1 MKKFISDTRGS
12 STLLSAFMV
21 LALCLIAVVVYSVM
35 MVYTNY
41 QTAHAELE
49 RAAIITVDENMLN
62 PNVRDLELDIPK
74 TALEDIEDNLISS
87 GLYQKSE
94 SIWEKTSGEKS
105 IYELKDITVS
115 VYDRCL
121 DVSGKFVMP
130 LRWSFGEYSEI
141 IIPITIRAR
150 VLYLD

>member
-21 LALCLIAVVVYSVM
+21 VSLCLIAVVIYSVM
-35 MVYTNY
+35 MVYANY
-41 QTAHAELE
+41 QTASAELE
-49 RAAIITVDENMLN
+49 RAAIITIDENMLN
-62 PNVRDLELDIPK
+62 PNVRDLELDIPHK
-74 TALEDIEDNLISS
+74 ALEDIEDNLTSS
-87 GLYQKSE
+87 GLHQSSEDVWQKLNG
-94 SIWEKTSGEKS
+94 TTLV
-105 IYELKDITVS
+105 YELKDISVD

-141 IIPITIRAR
+141 TIPITIRSR

>member
-21 LALCLIAVVVYSVM
+21 LVLCLIAVVVYSIM

-41 QTAHAELE
+41 QTARTELE

-62 PNVRDLELDIPK
+62 PNVRDLELDIPQK
-74 TALEDIEDNLISS
+74 ALEDIENNLISS

-94 SIWEKTSGEKS
+94 ASWQKLNCETLV
-105 IYELKDITVS
+105 YELKDITVD

-130 LRWSFGEYSEI
+130 LPWPFGEYSEI
-141 IIPITIRAR
+141 TIPITIRSR

>member
-1 MKKFISDTRGS
+1 MKKLISDTRGS

-21 LALCLIAVVVYSVM
+21 LALCLIAVVIYSVM
-35 MVYTNY
+35 IIYTNY
-41 QTAHAELE
+41 QTARAELE

-62 PNVRDLELDIPK
+62 PNVRDLELDIPQA
-74 TALEDIEDNLISS
+74 ALDDIEDNLISS

-94 SIWEKTSGEKS
+94 GLWEKTSGETL
-105 IYELKDITVS
+105 IYELKEITVS

-121 DVSGKFVMP
+121 DVSGKFVVP
-130 LRWSFGEYSEI
+130 LPWSFGGYTKVTL
-141 IIPITIRAR
+141 PITIRAR